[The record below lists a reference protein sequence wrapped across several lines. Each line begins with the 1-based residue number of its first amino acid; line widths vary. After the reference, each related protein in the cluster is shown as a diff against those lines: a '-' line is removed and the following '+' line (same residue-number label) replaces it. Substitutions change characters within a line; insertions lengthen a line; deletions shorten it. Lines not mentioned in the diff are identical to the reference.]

1 MLRDAVPDD
10 DAALRSIFRRA
21 SLSNEGDRPLL
32 LANPE
37 HLVWR
42 EPTGSDAV
50 RVRIALTTDG
60 FAAAPLPG
68 AHQRP
73 RRQRW
78 GADLSKKVAWGD
90 AAQVEQ
96 RLRFLLH

>member
-42 EPTGSDAV
+42 EPTGSDAAECV
-50 RVRIALTTDG
+50 SRSPQTASRR
-60 FAAAPLPG
+60 LPCPERTRG
-68 AHQRP
+68 R
-73 RRQRW
+73 
-78 GADLSKKVAWGD
+78 GD
-90 AAQVEQ
+90 SVGEPI
-96 RLRFLLH
+96 